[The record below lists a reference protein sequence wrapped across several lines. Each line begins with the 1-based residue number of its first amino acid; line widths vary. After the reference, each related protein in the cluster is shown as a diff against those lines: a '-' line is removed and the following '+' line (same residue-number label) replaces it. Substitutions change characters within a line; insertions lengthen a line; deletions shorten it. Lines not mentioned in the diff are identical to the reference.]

1 MTETA
6 EEKQNIVLQELN
18 IPEIRKY
25 TKGSAP
31 LIHCIT
37 NPISIH
43 DCANIILAA
52 GARPIMAEHPAE
64 VEEITASASALMLN
78 LGNIT
83 DARIESMQRALKE
96 ANQRKLPVLLDLVG
110 VTCSSLRRKFAGK
123 LLSDG
128 KFAVIKGNISEIL
141 AAADLPFHGTG
152 IDAGSQDAV
161 SKSNEDWYCSTAKRL
176 ADHLNCTVMATGK
189 QDLIAD
195 RNQAF
200 LISNGDAALSGIT
213 GSGCM
218 VGALTAAYLPGSM
231 ALTPLKRAEPAVVTP
246 EAIPSEFVLS
256 GDRGKTQDCV
266 FSRAFP
272 GTAAAL
278 LAAITMGISGEHAA
292 AVSRG
297 PGSFQTALL
306 DEIFCLTEGDLQKE
320 ARIRCIG

>member
-1 MTETA
+1 M
-6 EEKQNIVLQELN
+6 LQELN

-25 TKGSAP
+25 TKESAP

-64 VEEITASASALMLN
+64 VEEITEVSSALMLN

-83 DARIESMQRALKE
+83 DARIESMQRALKT
-96 ANQRKLPVLLDLVG
+96 ANRKNIPVLLDLVG
-110 VTCSSLRRKFAGK
+110 VTCSSLRREFARK
-123 LLSDG
+123 LLADG
-128 KFAVIKGNISEIL
+128 TFAVIKGNISEIL

-161 SKSNEDWYCSTAKRL
+161 SKANEGWYCSTAKTL
-176 ADHLNCTVMATGK
+176 AGHLDCTVLATGK

-200 LISNGDAALSGIT
+200 LISNGHAALSGIT
-213 GSGCM
+213 GTGCM
-218 VGALTAAYLPGSM
+218 VGALTAAYLPGS
-231 ALTPLKRAEPAVVTP
+231 AAADLFRACGETSLCSD
-246 EAIPSEFVLS
+246 ISS
-256 GDRGKTQDCV
+256 GM
-266 FSRAFP
+266 P
-272 GTAAAL
+272 AAL

-292 AVSRG
+292 ASSRG
-297 PGSFQTALL
+297 PGSFQAALL
-306 DEIFCLTEGDLQKE
+306 DEIFCLTDGLLQNE
-320 ARIRCIG
+320 AQIRRIG